1 MWSTSMREVQLLIYK
16 PFKLEYKCVSFKLEP
31 IIEKKNKKKKQ
42 ETRKLSHL
50 KTVGNHKLT
59 IKICSKVKKIL
70 MIIMI
75 IIILKRRRKNKTLIF
90 ENNKSVN
97 YNK

>member
-1 MWSTSMREVQLLIYK
+1 MCFLQTWTY
-16 PFKLEYKCVSFKLEP
+16 
-31 IIEKKNKKKKQ
+31 NKKKQ
-42 ETRKLSHL
+42 ETKKLSHL

-97 YNK
+97 YNKWGVGGCFTVTS